1 MWLVGTSQLGNYHRV
16 KCSFQGVLTV
26 AAKSRQTYKLRIDG
40 STPSIRS
47 SKPEGQ
53 SERPTNFTRRAIA
66 AYIGS
71 VLITHDEI
79 WWVPFSEVKGRHSV
93 RTNVERGGL
102 AEYRGT
108 TDGLKKVP
116 AKVAASF

>member
-1 MWLVGTSQLGNYHRV
+1 MGVIGVPPSFIQL
-16 KCSFQGVLTV
+16 
-26 AAKSRQTYKLRIDG
+26 
-40 STPSIRS
+40 
-47 SKPEGQ
+47 
-53 SERPTNFTRRAIA
+53 AIKA
-66 AYIGS
+66 IS
-71 VLITHDEI
+71 VVLIPHDEI